1 MVNHHPLRPHTVNNC
16 QLNWSQMA
24 KPICLGCIAYT
35 RSFSL
40 SCLDIL
46 CSMCSLWAKKSY
58 IAVLHLH
65 SWRYFFQLPFCVVCF
80 QGVDGICIVC
90 FPTRGNTLVNDC
102 FFALFQV
109 WPWLVLVSNLVLFL
123 TFLCL
128 FVHWQH
134 LHCMQEGVW
143 TWPWHANGV
152 VSLAGDTWQHHI
164 GDAMN
169 HCPDTY
175 WYHTTTQWYA
185 IFIFCAIVRLLMRVM
200 LGYSKDTSYLPSPFL

>member
-65 SWRYFFQLPFCVVCF
+65 SWRYFFPVALLCCLFPGRWRYLYCLFPNCGQHLGQRLFLRLVPSVTVTGFSEQSGFVFDISLFVCALAAS
-80 QGVDGICIVC
+80 
-90 FPTRGNTLVNDC
+90 PLYARGNMTLARQRCRVPRRPHLTTSHRWRNES
-102 FFALFQV
+102 L
-109 WPWLVLVSNLVLFL
+109 PWYILIPHNNTMICNFHILCYCE
-123 TFLCL
+123 TFD
-128 FVHWQH
+128 
-134 LHCMQEGVW
+134 E
-143 TWPWHANGV
+143 
-152 VSLAGDTWQHHI
+152 S
-164 GDAMN
+164 
-169 HCPDTY
+169 Y
-175 WYHTTTQWYA
+175 
-185 IFIFCAIVRLLMRVM
+185 VRVFKR
-200 LGYSKDTSYLPSPFL
+200 Y